1 MRREA
6 PHHNKHNLI
15 ESDVPMIFDFSITNF
30 RGELAALGAAFLW
43 AISAVVFAHLGKK
56 IPPLA
61 LNLSKGVIA
70 IALIALTVI
79 VQGNYLAEID
89 ALTLGLVLLSGIFG
103 IGLGDTFYFEALN
116 NIGARRT
123 LLVQALAPPL
133 AALIALTFLQEALSP
148 GAWAGI
154 VLTVLGVTWVISER
168 VPNSNSYAVSP
179 LRGISFAL
187 LSVLGQ
193 ASGAV
198 LSRVALAETSLS
210 PLWSTL
216 LRLVGGVL
224 VLLVWLPLQSQSH
237 LWFKVILERFATNR
251 LSVSYGL
258 KRAEVDKLNKSFSRI
273 EIKQLLG
280 IITLTAFFST
290 YLGILLQ
297 QTALK
302 YTATGIAQALIATS
316 PIFVLPIAIW
326 MGEVVSFR
334 AILGVLVALGGIG
347 LLFGWQ

>member
-1 MRREA
+1 MSLA
-6 PHHNKHNLI
+6 
-15 ESDVPMIFDFSITNF
+15 ITNYG
-30 RGELAALGAAFLW
+30 GELAALGAAILW
-43 AISAVVFAHLGKK
+43 ALSAVVFAHLGKK

-61 LNLSKGVIA
+61 LNLTKGVIA
-70 IALIALTVI
+70 IALIALTLI
-79 VQGNYLAEID
+79 VQGNYLTETNVVA
-89 ALTLGLVLLSGIFG
+89 LGLLLLSGALG

-116 NIGARRT
+116 SLGARRT
-123 LLVQALAPPL
+123 LLLQALAPPL
-133 AALIALTFLQEALSP
+133 AALIALTFLQESLSL

-154 VLTVLGVTWVISER
+154 LLTVSGVASVISER
-168 VPNSNSYAVSP
+168 VPNSAIDKVVSP
-179 LRGISFAL
+179 LRGIGFAL

-198 LSRVALAETSLS
+198 LSRAALVDTTIS

-216 LRLVGGVL
+216 LRLVGGVF
-224 VLLVWLPLQSQSH
+224 VLLLWIPLQRQSH
-237 LWFKVILERFATNR
+237 LWFKPLQ
-251 LSVSYGL
+251 S
-258 KRAEVDKLNKSFSRI
+258 
-273 EIKQLLG
+273 KQLLG

-316 PIFVLPIAIW
+316 PLFVLPLAAW
-326 MGEVVSFR
+326 MGEVISLR
-334 AILGVLVALGGIG
+334 ALLGVLVALGGIG

>member
-1 MRREA
+1 M
-6 PHHNKHNLI
+6 LV
-15 ESDVPMIFDFSITNF
+15 DSITNL
-30 RGELAALGAAFLW
+30 RGEMAALGAAFLW
-43 AISAVVFAHLGKK
+43 ALSAVVFAHLGKK

-79 VQGNYLAEID
+79 VQGNYLTEID
-89 ALTLGLVLLSGIFG
+89 ALTLGLVLLSGVFG

-116 NIGARRT
+116 NLGARRT

-148 GAWAGI
+148 GSWAGI
-154 VLTVLGVTWVISER
+154 VLTVSGVAWVISER
-168 VPNSNSYAVSP
+168 VPNSDGYAVNP

-198 LSRVALAETSLS
+198 LSRAALVDTTLS

-224 VLLVWLPLQSQSH
+224 VLLLWIPLQRQSRLWFKPLQS
-237 LWFKVILERFATNR
+237 
-251 LSVSYGL
+251 
-258 KRAEVDKLNKSFSRI
+258 
-273 EIKQLLG
+273 KQLLG
-280 IITLTAFFST
+280 IITLTALFST

-316 PIFVLPIAIW
+316 PLFVLPIAAW
-326 MGEVVSFR
+326 MGEVITPR
-334 AILGVLVALGGIG
+334 ALLGVLLALGGIG
-347 LLFGWQ
+347 LLFRWQ